1 MKPASQDIAS
11 KFALLCLAQFP
22 ANKLDAV
29 MVRTKILAETT
40 FIISPFFIKLYVEN
54 VSGTSFLKSETN
66 NCVEMT
72 RLVQKRELH
81 MLDNVD
87 ASLG

>member
-1 MKPASQDIAS
+1 M
-11 KFALLCLAQFP
+11 
-22 ANKLDAV
+22 
-29 MVRTKILAETT
+29 
-40 FIISPFFIKLYVEN
+40 ISPFIQIYLLRGVA
-54 VSGTSFLKSETN
+54 GTSILKSDIN

-72 RLVQKRELH
+72 RLVPKRELH

>member
-1 MKPASQDIAS
+1 MWKMY
-11 KFALLCLAQFP
+11 L
-22 ANKLDAV
+22 
-29 MVRTKILAETT
+29 EHH
-40 FIISPFFIKLYVEN
+40 
-54 VSGTSFLKSETN
+54 FLKSETN

-72 RLVQKRELH
+72 RLVPKRELH